1 MFIMSENHYTKEMM
15 EKFANLKA
23 DWLKEAEP
31 YLVDG
36 HDPQP
41 VSGARLDGLD
51 FVALAQ
57 IQQKYQKK

>member
-1 MFIMSENHYTKEMM
+1 MSYGLS